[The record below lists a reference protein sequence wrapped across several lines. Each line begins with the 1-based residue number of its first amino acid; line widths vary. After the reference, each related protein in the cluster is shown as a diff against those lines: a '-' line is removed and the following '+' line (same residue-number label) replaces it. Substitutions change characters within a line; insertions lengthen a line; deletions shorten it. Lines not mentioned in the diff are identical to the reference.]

1 MSKINMDN
9 NIKKLSG
16 LLLNN
21 TNSVNNDKF
30 QNIELDKIVAQ
41 PQPRKNF
48 DEETLKELTD
58 SIILYGVMTPITVS
72 KNPDEEGTYILRHGE
87 RRYRASSKA
96 GLKTIPAIIDD
107 GYENNLIEKQLI
119 ENLQRD
125 NLTAQEI
132 ADSILYLIDVKKIK
146 KIDVASALSKSNAF
160 VSQYYA
166 MATFDHNLKDII
178 LTKTQDVM
186 IIAEFKRLL
195 KNPTEKE
202 ERIITDFVTQYKKT
216 LNRSDI
222 EELKNMLKNINAD
235 NSHIAGNKNDT
246 SDVEVTDNQN
256 DFDYTNNQ
264 NKENANNKHTI
275 DNANLGIAGKQENYN
290 QNNTENND
298 VTIIKHDIS
307 DDVAGNQDDSN
318 YTNTNDKADA
328 DNEHVIDNDNL
339 GITGNQ
345 DSNHYDNI
353 VDGKAPN
360 MIQLIETKKILNI
373 YAIIRKLAPEASEEI
388 IENIKQILKG
398 YETNVESYK

>member
-72 KNPDEEGTYILRHGE
+72 KNPDEEGTYILRQGE

-202 ERIITDFVTQYKKT
+202 ERIITNFVTQYKKT

-235 NSHIAGNKNDT
+235 NNDDTDNKNDT
-246 SDVEVTDNQN
+246 PDVEITDNQN
-256 DFDYTNNQ
+256 SFSYTNNQ
-264 NKENANNKHTI
+264 NREDNEHTI

-298 VTIIKHDIS
+298 VTIIKHDTS
-307 DDVAGNQDDSN
+307 DDVADNQDDSN
-318 YTNTNDKADA
+318 YTNTNNKA
-328 DNEHVIDNDNL
+328 DNEDIIENSNL
-339 GITGNQ
+339 NSAGKQ
-345 DSNHYDNI
+345 DD
-353 VDGKAPN
+353 DN
-360 MIQLIETKKILNI
+360 MIQLIATTKILDI
-373 YAIIRKLAPEASEEI
+373 YAIIRKLAPEASEKI

-398 YETNVESYK
+398 